1 MIHNQLIL
9 YRNPEH
15 EEILTYMEE
24 LMSGDDTHLY
34 ETLNALTELA
44 AQHGFEGN
52 VWHAYLA
59 HILANHENA
68 FSTACEVRGKVDGS
82 VSAMAQHDFRRFRQW
97 FKFDLEDV
105 DTRYGTE
112 LFSVLKNY
120 HCVRGYSKV
129 YNQRVR
135 NRILS
140 LAAELA
146 AAGDDEQAFLQAVTD
161 FYQHFGVGK
170 FGLHK
175 AFRIESSGNEV
186 QILPITRTEHV
197 TLDDLVGY
205 EIQKQKLIDNT
216 EAFLAGL
223 PANNVLL
230 YGDAGTG
237 KSSSIK
243 AIMNTY
249 YEQGLRLIE
258 VYKYQ
263 MRDLLAVMHQIKNR
277 NYKFIIYMDDLSF
290 EEFETEY
297 KYMKA
302 IIEGGMEK
310 RPDNMLIY
318 ATSNRRH
325 LIKETFTDSRTGDDD
340 LHKTDSVQERLSL
353 AARFGVS
360 IYYGKPP
367 KKDYQEIVR
376 TLARRAGIDMPE
388 EELLLEA
395 NKWELSHG
403 GMSGRTATQ
412 FIIWLQGQLG
422 KKS

>member
-1 MIHNQLIL
+1 MIQNQLIL
-9 YRNPEH
+9 YRNFENQA
-15 EEILTYMEE
+15 ILNAMEE
-24 LMSGDDTHLY
+24 LLGGNGARLY
-34 ETLNALTELA
+34 EALNGLTELA
-44 AQHGFEGN
+44 ALHGFEGN
-52 VWHAYLA
+52 IWHAYLA

-68 FSTACEVRGKVDGS
+68 FSTACEVCGQVDGS
-82 VSAMAQHDFRRFRQW
+82 INALALHDFRLFRQW
-97 FKFDLEDV
+97 FRMDLADL
-105 DTRYGTE
+105 DRQYGTE
-112 LFSVLKNY
+112 LFSVLKDY
-120 HCVRGYSKV
+120 HSARGYSKA

-135 NRILS
+135 KRILT
-140 LAAELA
+140 LASELSQA
-146 AAGDDEQAFLQAVTD
+146 KNDEEFLAAVTD

-175 AFRIESSGNEV
+175 AFRLDDSAQGEV
-186 QILPITRTEHV
+186 RIIPITRTEHV
-197 TLDDLVGY
+197 SLSDLVGY
-205 EIQKQKLIDNT
+205 ESQKQKLIDNT
-216 EAFLAGL
+216 EAFLKGL

-263 MRDLLAVMHQIKNR
+263 MHDLLPVLNQIKNR

-302 IIEGGMEK
+302 IIEGGMER
-310 RPDNMLIY
+310 RPENVLIY

-325 LIKETFTDSRTGDDD
+325 LVKETFSDARTGDDD
-340 LHKTDSVQERLSL
+340 LHQTDSVQERLSL

-367 KKDYQEIVR
+367 KKDFQEIVR

-388 EELLLEA
+388 DQILLEA

-403 GMSGRTATQ
+403 GMSGRTAAQ
-412 FIIWLQGQLG
+412 FIAWLQGQLA
-422 KKS
+422 KKA

>member
-1 MIHNQLIL
+1 MFQNQLIL
-9 YRNPEH
+9 YRGTAQEQLLAH
-15 EEILTYMEE
+15 MDE
-24 LMSGDDTHLY
+24 LVLGDGTHLY
-34 ETLNALTELA
+34 ETLNELIELA
-44 AQHGFEGN
+44 ALHGFEGN
-52 VWHAYLA
+52 VWHDTLAY
-59 HILANHENA
+59 ILANHENA
-68 FSTACEVRGKVDGS
+68 FSTACEVRGLKDGTINAL
-82 VSAMAQHDFRRFRQW
+82 AMHDFARFRQW
-97 FKFDLEDV
+97 FRIDLSELD
-105 DTRYGTE
+105 RKYGTS
-112 LFSVLKNY
+112 LFSALQDY
-120 HCVRGYSKV
+120 HSERGYSKA

-140 LAAELA
+140 LAKELA
-146 AAGDDEQAFLQAVTD
+146 SAETDDAFLHAAAD

-175 AFRIESSGNEV
+175 AFRIEDNTEEV
-186 QILPITRTEHV
+186 RIIPITRTEHV
-197 TLDDLVGY
+197 SLSDLVGY
-205 EIQKQKLIDNT
+205 EIQKQKLVENT
-216 EAFLAGL
+216 EAFLRGL

-243 AIMNTY
+243 AIMNAY

-263 MRDLLAVMHQIKNR
+263 MRSLLPVLNQIKNR

-302 IIEGGMEK
+302 IIEGGMER
-310 RPDNMLIY
+310 RPDNVLIY

-325 LIKETFTDSRTGDDD
+325 LIKETFSDARTGDDD
-340 LHKTDSVQERLSL
+340 LHKTDSIQERLSL

-376 TLARRAGIDMPE
+376 TLAARAGIDMPE

-412 FIIWLQGQLG
+412 FVTWLQGRQ
-422 KKS
+422 K

>member
-1 MIHNQLIL
+1 MIQNQLIL
-9 YRNPEH
+9 YRGTENTD
-15 EEILTYMEE
+15 ILTWMEE
-24 LMSGDDTHLY
+24 LMTGDGSHLF
-34 ETLNALTELA
+34 EALNGLTELA
-44 AQHGFEGN
+44 ARHGFEGN
-52 VWHAYLA
+52 VWHDFLA

-68 FSTACEVRGKVDGS
+68 FSTACEVCGKVDGS
-82 VSAMAQHDFRRFRQW
+82 INAIALHDFRIFRQW
-97 FKFDLEDV
+97 FRLDLADL
-105 DTRYGTE
+105 DRKYGTE
-112 LFSVLKNY
+112 LFAALKEY
-120 HCVRGYSKV
+120 RSVRGYSKV

-135 NRILS
+135 ERILT
-140 LAAELA
+140 LAKELA
-146 AAGDDEQAFLQAVTD
+146 AAGDDEAFLHAVTD

-175 AFRIESSGNEV
+175 AFRLEDNEEEV
-186 QILPITRTEHV
+186 RIIPITRTEHV
-197 TLDDLVGY
+197 TLSDLVGY
-205 EIQKQKLIDNT
+205 EIQKEKLIANT
-216 EAFLAGL
+216 EAFLRGK

-263 MRDLLAVMHQIKNR
+263 MRDLLPVINQIKNR

-302 IIEGGMEK
+302 IIEGGMER
-310 RPDNMLIY
+310 RPDNVLIY

-325 LIKETFTDSRTGDDD
+325 LIKETFSDARTGDDD

-376 TLARRAGIDMPE
+376 ALAARAGIDMPE
-388 EELLLEA
+388 EELMLEA

-412 FIIWLQGQLG
+412 FIIWLQGQQ
-422 KKS
+422 K